1 MNIFSLKTCTTL
13 SLHNITWE
21 KQEHENFQEGLTMR
35 RGNITVFSKATL
47 AALAAKQQA
56 ASRAGVVTQPPQVT
70 VLYNPELNTKDI
82 MIPGLCGV
90 VRCS

>member
-1 MNIFSLKTCTTL
+1 MNIFSLETCTTL

-47 AALAAKQQA
+47 AALA
-56 ASRAGVVTQPPQVT
+56 GVLVLGLLLGSSAT
-70 VLYNPELNTKDI
+70 VHAQN
-82 MIPGLCGV
+82 
-90 VRCS
+90 

>member
-47 AALAAKQQA
+47 AALAGVLVLGSCWGA
-56 ASRAGVVTQPPQVT
+56 APRFMLKTNP
-70 VLYNPELNTKDI
+70 LY
-82 MIPGLCGV
+82 
-90 VRCS
+90 S